1 MQFLPRFQCTGHF
14 PPKKKKGPL
23 TTGPVSVRSKVEKP
37 GCSCRG
43 IQDSPYRS
51 GTEGPGQAR
60 RAPTRG
66 QQQLLTVMQ
75 RKFDTAEAMCTLLI
89 LVPAQRIR
97 RSWWGRGH
105 LGAGG
110 GRALVPPGMP
120 DTAHTNETGNR
131 DNCVLS
137 PASCALL
144 RRVSVRAACACR
156 HSVGIRRPQ
165 RSAQRE
171 RVRVSNS
178 WRP

>member
-1 MQFLPRFQCTGHF
+1 
-14 PPKKKKGPL
+14 
-23 TTGPVSVRSKVEKP
+23 VSVRSKVEKP